1 MGLQWIIKQEYTIQ
15 PLLFREVFEYYIAS
29 YYIEV
34 KVKYRSEQMA
44 EQVNFEKSWS
54 IMCVFLST

>member
-29 YYIEV
+29 FYVEV

-44 EQVNFEKSWS
+44 VNFVKSWS
-54 IMCVFLST
+54 ILMCFFLST